1 MLFPDYH
8 FHTDFSSDC
17 DEPMQAVIASAKE
30 KGLSALCVTDHYDMD
45 FPVRPEEPDVDFDL
59 DLDSYYRTY
68 HALSEKLV
76 PEFDLRVGVELGVMP
91 STTKK
96 LNTFVQA
103 HPELDFIICSL
114 HVVDGMDPYYPE
126 YFEGKDISCAT
137 ERRRQIFLISAI
149 MQISLKSCFR
159 FLSPVVRVLR
169 SIPEAYT
176 AVSPS
181 RILIQIS

>member
-17 DEPMQAVIASAKE
+17 DEPIQAVIASAKE

-91 STTKK
+91 STTK
-96 LNTFVQA
+96 N
-103 HPELDFIICSL
+103 
-114 HVVDGMDPYYPE
+114 
-126 YFEGKDISCAT
+126 
-137 ERRRQIFLISAI
+137 
-149 MQISLKSCFR
+149 
-159 FLSPVVRVLR
+159 
-169 SIPEAYT
+169 
-176 AVSPS
+176 
-181 RILIQIS
+181 